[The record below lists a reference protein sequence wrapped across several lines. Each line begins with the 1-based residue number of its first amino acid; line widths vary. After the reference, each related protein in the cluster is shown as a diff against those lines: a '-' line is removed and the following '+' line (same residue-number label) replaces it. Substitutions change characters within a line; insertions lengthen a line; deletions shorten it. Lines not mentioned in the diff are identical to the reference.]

1 MTVKTYVYQVIQ
13 VQTSMKNLEF
23 EHWCR
28 QQQLTSLTIDLITA
42 IRSSPPSRRVQ
53 GRTKNVSGVYPSRK
67 MGQTIQFESHTVELW
82 AIYHMEHD
90 PNVLEFYDQPP
101 PFKIQYKNKTG
112 RNIGHYHTPDFF
124 VLRNDGASWEEWKTV
139 RELEKL
145 AEKYP
150 GRYQKTLNGCWRCP
164 PGEAHAS
171 QFGLKYCVRTD
182 AELNP
187 IFTQNLMFLEDYLGF
202 KSNLATNITDSVLD
216 YVQLNP
222 GITIAALLQELDNI
236 CANDIYVMISLEL
249 LYVDLYAVPLVEHY
263 RTRLWVSQ
271 QIHDAYTGASELSQ
285 TSYNESLSSTTLLP
299 HTVLIWDSSLW
310 TLVNN
315 GETTTTLLPESGF
328 PIQLPTEFFL
338 QLFDSGA
345 IKIHSGVTDA
355 TINETVRTLIDAASP
370 ANLKEANRKFNIVQA
385 YFQRHIDIYKDIT
398 PRTLRRW
405 VQQFRE
411 AEARYGCGYV
421 GLLPRTNKQ
430 GNRQQKAPT
439 DSSELLDKFIREH
452 FETPRQ
458 SPAASI
464 YRAYARACT
473 TLNIQPLSNRTF
485 YQRLKRRPIHEQTLN
500 RKGAK
505 AAYATS
511 PFVWELTLNTRP
523 HGNRP
528 HEIVHIDHTE
538 LDIELR
544 SQATGRLL
552 GRPWLTLLTDAYS
565 RRILAVYLTFD
576 APSYRSCMMGLRIL
590 VQRFGRF
597 PSNIVVDGGKEF
609 HSIYFDTL
617 LARYHCTKKTRPG
630 GKPRFGSVIER
641 LFGTTNTEF
650 IYNLLGNTQASKEP
664 RQLTKTVDPKQL
676 AVWNL
681 GDLYS
686 HLTQWAYSIYDS
698 NRHDS
703 LNASP
708 YIVYTEGLS
717 ITGERLHRRIAYN
730 EDFLM
735 ATRPSTPKGKA
746 KVQPGHG
753 IKVNYIYY
761 WSDAFR
767 NPNVEKTEVPV
778 RYDPFDM
785 GVAYAYVEKR
795 WVRCIS
801 QYYSTFVGRT
811 EKEVLL
817 AAQEIRLYSKRNAT
831 STNLNAKRLADFI
844 ASVIE
849 HEALLMQRLR
859 DLENKVVIENCC
871 HPTLI
876 GTQLNPDFSH
886 TRTVEPTIDVL
897 VSSEA
902 STVNASV
909 LDITQ
914 LPILEEYC

>member
-1 MTVKTYVYQVIQ
+1 EY
-13 VQTSMKNLEF
+13 
-23 EHWCR
+23 WCR
-28 QQQLTSLTIDLITA
+28 QQQLATHTLELIA
-42 IRSSPPSRRVQ
+42 QVRSSPPSRRVT
-53 GRTKNVSGVYPSRK
+53 GRTLNVCGVYPSKK
-67 MGQTIQFESHTVELW
+67 MGVTIQFESHTVELW

-90 PNVLEFYDQPP
+90 PEVLEFYDQPP
-101 PFKIQYKNKTG
+101 RFKIQYKNKSG

-124 VLRNDGASWEEWKTV
+124 VLRSSGACWEEWKTV
-139 RELEKL
+139 NELEKL

-150 GRYQKTLNGCWRCP
+150 GRYQKTASGSWRCP
-164 PGEAHAS
+164 PGENHAS

-187 IFTQNLMFLEDYLGF
+187 VFTQNLMFLEDYLGF
-202 KSNLATNITDSVLD
+202 KSKQTTNVHSRVLA
-216 YVQLNP
+216 YVQANP
-222 GITIAALLQELDNI
+222 GTMIAALLRELDDV
-236 CANDIYVMISLEL
+236 CANDIYMMIASVA
-249 LYVDLYAVPLVEHY
+249 LYVDLDAVPLVEHY
-263 RTRLWVSQ
+263 RTRLWVDRQ
-271 QIHDAYTGASELSQ
+271 THDAYTH
-285 TSYNESLSSTTLLP
+285 TSDVSHPTLNAGIATATLLP
-299 HTVLIWDSSLW
+299 NTVLIWDSSLW
-310 TLVNN
+310 TLINY
-315 GETTTTLLPESGF
+315 GETTTTLLPSSGF
-328 PIQLPTEFFL
+328 PIQLPTAFFL

-345 IKIHSGVTDA
+345 IKIHDGVTDA
-355 TINETVRTLIDAASP
+355 TINETVRNLMDTASP
-370 ANLKEANRKFNIVQA
+370 ASLKEANRKFNIVQA
-385 YFQRHIDIYKDIT
+385 YFQRHTDIYKDINA
-398 PRTLRRW
+398 RTLRRW

-411 AEARYGCGYV
+411 AEASYSCGYV
-421 GLLPRTNKQ
+421 GLLPRTHQQ

-458 SPAASI
+458 ATAASV
-464 YRAYARACT
+464 YRAYVKECSA
-473 TLNIQPLSNRTF
+473 LNIQPLSNRTF
-485 YQRLKRRPIHEQTLN
+485 YQRLKKRPTHEQTLK
-500 RKGAK
+500 RQGAK
-505 AAYATS
+505 AAYATE
-511 PFVWELTLNTRP
+511 PFVWELAKHTRP

-544 SQATGRLL
+544 SLATGRLL

-597 PSNIVVDGGKEF
+597 PSTLVVDGGKEF

-641 LFGTTNTEF
+641 LFGTTNTELIF
-650 IYNLLGNTQASKEP
+650 NLLGNTQASKQP

-681 GDLYS
+681 GDLYTYF
-686 HLTQWAYSIYDS
+686 TQWAYSIYDD
-698 NRHDS
+698 NHHDS
-703 LNASP
+703 LGASP
-708 YIVYTEGLS
+708 YVVYHEGLS
-717 ITGERLHRRIAYN
+717 RAGERLHRSIPYN

-753 IKVNYIYY
+753 IKVNYLYY

-767 NPNVEKTEVPV
+767 NPTVEKTDVPV

-785 GVAYAYVEKR
+785 GVAYAYVEGR

-817 AAQEIRLYSKRNAT
+817 AAQEIRHSNKRSAT

-844 ASVIE
+844 ANAQE
-849 HEALLMQRLR
+849 HEAILLQRLR
-859 DLENKVVIENCC
+859 DLESIAVIENFSGLSLAS
-871 HPTLI
+871 PQSNQVSQTEVPPQT
-876 GTQLNPDFSH
+876 TQERRFDSRSSQNPS
-886 TRTVEPTIDVL
+886 PLDV
-897 VSSEA
+897 
-902 STVNASV
+902 
-909 LDITQ
+909 TQ
-914 LPILEEYC
+914 LPILEEYR